1 MEKLIAF
8 KKGVS
13 SLNDN
18 EYKQFI
24 DLFGRND
31 ITKLL
36 FQGMLVYINKD
47 AAQYAHTANQIVST
61 IIRSRNH
68 NKQRNH
74 PTNDDEDEDEDID
87 IASINTKYSS
97 VNVAL

>member
-8 KKGVS
+8 NKDID
-13 SLNDN
+13 SLSDI

-47 AAQYAHTANQIVST
+47 ATQYVHTANQIVSK
-61 IIRSRNH
+61 IIRTRND
-68 NKQRNH
+68 KKRRNN
-74 PTNDDEDEDEDID
+74 PTNHDEDID
-87 IASINTKYSS
+87 IVLISTKYS
-97 VNVAL
+97 